1 VSDDVAAAPLRSTR
15 PAVLADVTAVARLH
29 IDRFPQGF
37 LPKLGSRPL
46 ERLYRHLVESPN
58 AFVLVADDAEGV
70 NGFVAAA
77 EDTRRVYREFFR
89 RHGVAAALLASPAA
103 LRAPRKVWET
113 MRYGDRAGRGN
124 LPSAEILAVAVA
136 ERARGTG
143 VGPGLLAAA
152 LDEFRRRGITGAR
165 VVTAAGNS
173 QALRLYQ
180 GAGFRRREHIEVH
193 KGVSQEV
200 LVWP

>member
-1 VSDDVAAAPLRSTR
+1 VSGDRAAAPLRPTR
-15 PAVLADVTAVARLH
+15 PAVHGDVAAVAGLH
-29 IDRFPQGF
+29 VDRFPQGF
-37 LPKLGSRPL
+37 LPTLGPRPL
-46 ERLYRHLVESPN
+46 QRLYLHLAESAN
-58 AFVLVADDAEGV
+58 AFVLVADDVEGV

-77 EDTRRVYREFFR
+77 CDTRRVYREFFR
-89 RHGVAAALLASPAA
+89 RHGVAAALLAAPAA

-113 MRYGDRAGRGN
+113 IRYGGQGGRDD
-124 LPSAEILAVAVA
+124 LPSAEILAIAVA

-143 VGPGLLAAA
+143 VASSLLAAA
-152 LDEFRRRGITGAR
+152 LDEFRQRRVAGAR

-180 GAGFRRREHIEVH
+180 EAGFRRRERTEVH

>member
-1 VSDDVAAAPLRSTR
+1 VREDRAGAPLRPTR
-15 PAVLADVTAVARLH
+15 PAVRSDVAVVARLH
-29 IDRFPQGF
+29 VDRFPQGF
-37 LPKLGSRPL
+37 LPTLGSRPL
-46 ERLYRHLVESPN
+46 QRLYRHLVESAN
-58 AFVLVADDAEGV
+58 AFVLVADDVESV
-70 NGFVAAA
+70 KGFVAAA
-77 EDTRRVYREFFR
+77 CDTRRVYREFFR
-89 RHGVAAALLASPAA
+89 RHGVAALLAAPAA

-113 MRYGDRAGRGN
+113 IRYGDQSGRDD
-124 LPSAEILAVAVA
+124 LPSAEILAIAVA

-143 VGPGLLAAA
+143 VAFSLLAAA
-152 LDEFRRRGITGAR
+152 LDEFRRRGVAGAR

-180 GAGFRRREHIEVH
+180 EAGFRRRARIEVH